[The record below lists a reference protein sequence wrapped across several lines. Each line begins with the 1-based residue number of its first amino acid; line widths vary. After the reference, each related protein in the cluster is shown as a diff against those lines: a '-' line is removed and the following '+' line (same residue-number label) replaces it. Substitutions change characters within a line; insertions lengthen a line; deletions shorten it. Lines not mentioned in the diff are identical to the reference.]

1 MKEDEDFPVEE
12 VPVVRSE
19 SGPVVDESIEALFG
33 DDDEDLAERGTK
45 RNENNENEK
54 RSKRRVQR
62 SDSDD
67 DALLNLE
74 NEELVCMQSKGWPI
88 EWMTKNPMSN
98 RPWDIHDESVQRKV
112 VDMLNKSKPEYLEIR
127 TNGIDDKSKKLN
139 DFLSMICC
147 IQNKNGRKF
156 VVSQPVNV
164 PLNATGKLMQ
174 LRKLPNVI
182 QTIRYNPVA
191 TIRYVANSEA
201 VIGQLGRPESR

>member
-1 MKEDEDFPVEE
+1 
-12 VPVVRSE
+12 
-19 SGPVVDESIEALFG
+19 
-33 DDDEDLAERGTK
+33 
-45 RNENNENEK
+45 
-54 RSKRRVQR
+54 
-62 SDSDD
+62 
-67 DALLNLE
+67 
-74 NEELVCMQSKGWPI
+74 MQSKGWSI

-127 TNGIDDKSKKLN
+127 TNGIDNKSKKLN
-139 DFLSMICC
+139 DFLSMICG

-174 LRKLPNVI
+174 LRKLPNVNQI
-182 QTIRYNPVA
+182 ILYNPVA

-201 VIGQLGRPESR
+201 VIG